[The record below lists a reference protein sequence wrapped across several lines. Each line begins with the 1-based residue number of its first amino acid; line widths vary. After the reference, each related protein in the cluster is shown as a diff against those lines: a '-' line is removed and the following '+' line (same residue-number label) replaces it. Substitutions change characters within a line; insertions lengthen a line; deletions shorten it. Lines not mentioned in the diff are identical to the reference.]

1 MKKTKKLIGIIGALC
16 CLLLS
21 ISACGGNSIE
31 SRLNELSEADS
42 FSVMTNNTV
51 IMQYEG
57 TSLYWK
63 YGESEYTEYYFKADS
78 EGKKWVYERDFN
90 ADKWTKTALPVGEYY
105 SYLYMIKA
113 GFGVMDENFF
123 ALIDII
129 CMDFTACTIKNAEK
143 YTLINDLHYGNINF
157 WEEDDS
163 LCFEYSYSDYT
174 ENATI
179 FDINKTKISF
189 PVSLETA
196 EVGELNLP

>member
-78 EGKKWVYERDFN
+78 EGKNGSMN
-90 ADKWTKTALPVGEYY
+90 AISTQTNGPKRLCPSA
-105 SYLYMIKA
+105 
-113 GFGVMDENFF
+113 
-123 ALIDII
+123 
-129 CMDFTACTIKNAEK
+129 
-143 YTLINDLHYGNINF
+143 NITVT
-157 WEEDDS
+157 
-163 LCFEYSYSDYT
+163 C
-174 ENATI
+174 I
-179 FDINKTKISF
+179 
-189 PVSLETA
+189 
-196 EVGELNLP
+196 